1 MKRIS
6 RRGFVKAA
14 GALTAAPALASF
26 TVGTAAGQNTGDL
39 RVESNIVFGKG
50 GDMDLLLDVYHPPA
64 GVTPK
69 RMAIIHLFGGGFFT
83 GNKNSGYI
91 VNDVRALGRL
101 GYTNVSANYRLQT
114 QGLWPAQIHDTKAAI
129 RWVRANA
136 AKIGIDADR
145 IAIAGYSAGGMLS
158 LLAAGTN
165 GMAEFE
171 GNGGNGSVSSK
182 VQVGIGVYPLASAQI
197 AGGLFPTGLSEE
209 DRAKEMRAAS
219 PTTYIGADFAPTIF
233 IHGTADTTV
242 PMSSSMDFF
251 NKLHAAGVPT
261 ALTLIQGAAHAF
273 DNSALDAIE
282 VMAHSIDLFLD
293 RLIVNPQPYASFGGG
308 GGGRG
313 GRGGGGGRG
322 GRGGGGA
329 GRGGPGAPGQQD

>member
-1 MKRIS
+1 MKRIN
-6 RRGFVKAA
+6 RRSFVKAT
-14 GALTAAPALASF
+14 GALMASPAL
-26 TVGTAAGQNTGDL
+26 VGLPAFAAQAQNTNDL
-39 RVESNIVFGKG
+39 LVDKDIVFGKG
-50 GDMDLLLDVYHPPA
+50 GDIDLLLDVYHPPQ

-69 RMAIIHLFGGGFFT
+69 RMGIIHLFGGGFFT
-83 GNKNSGYI
+83 GNKNAGYI

-101 GYTNVSANYRLQT
+101 GYTNISANYRLT
-114 QGLWPAQIHDTKAAI
+114 SQGLWPAQIYDTKAAI

-171 GNGGNGSVSSK
+171 GTGGNAGVSSN
-182 VQVGIGVYPLASAQI
+182 VQAGIGVYPLASTQA
-197 AGGLFPTGLSEE
+197 AGNLFPTNLSADE
-209 DRAKEMRAAS
+209 RAKMMEAAS
-219 PTTYIGADFAPTIF
+219 PAKYIGKTFAPTIF

-242 PMSSSMDFF
+242 PLSSSLDFF
-251 NKLHAAGVPT
+251 TKLNAAGVPT
-261 ALTLIQGAAHAF
+261 SITTIQGAAHAF
-273 DNSALDAIE
+273 DNTALDAVE

-293 RLIVNPQPYASFGGG
+293 RLIVNPKPYPGFGGG

-313 GRGGGGGRG
+313 GRGGGPGRG
-322 GRGGGGA
+322 SGRG
-329 GRGGPGAPGQQD
+329 QN